1 MATRT
6 VIFVLGLALV
16 PGCKKKGDAPAAG
29 SGASTSST
37 SAGSAAPATAAGG
50 EVQALP
56 VVTDCPKS
64 LGGTEK
70 VARTITKACGPITV
84 TETLTVDGS
93 LTLEAGAV
101 LKFQPDTGLV
111 IGYHGPAKLIVKGGE
126 APDQRVV
133 LTSAGDQAPG
143 VWTGVTLDDGADRS
157 QITGLD
163 IQYAGQTGGA
173 ALALR
178 DAVDIVLTKSSISH
192 AKEVGVS
199 TQGKSAFAQFA
210 ANRFDDIGRAALAVD
225 PGVVDKLAAGNTFAK
240 DAFIEVRGGSLTG
253 DATWKNVGAP
263 FHVIGSVYA
272 ETATGPASLTI
283 AFATLAFAPDAELAV
298 GYHSRGKLRITGTS
312 VLTSLDGK
320 PGTWPGVRIYD
331 GGEATIET
339 ATITSGGDDH
349 LGAVAVKR
357 GGKLTLGEVAFKDN
371 KLALSADE
379 GSTLAAA
386 KPLTFAGNALA
397 ARLSPTALGALTAAN
412 VFGDGDVI
420 EVSPGA
426 LAATTTWLT
435 QPKVQVHVMGDVAVE
450 GDFTLTVAAGGTY
463 LWKGGAGLSV
473 AYHGGGTLK
482 VAGTEAAP
490 VVFGALVAGEPWT
503 GIRLD
508 EGARNVELTHLE
520 LADVGGDAGV
530 IATRSAVGKLDH
542 VRCARCAATV
552 APACGAKLDTATAVT
567 AGASTPVAIKKATGC

>member
-1 MATRT
+1 M
-6 VIFVLGLALV
+6 FVLGLALV

-29 SGASTSST
+29 SGSS
-37 SAGSAAPATAAGG
+37 SSPAPGAPAATAATAAGG

-126 APDQRVV
+126 TPDQRVV

-143 VWTGVTLDDGADRS
+143 VWAGVTLDDGADRS
-157 QITGLD
+157 QLTGLD

-173 ALALR
+173 ALTLR
-178 DAVDIVLTKSSISH
+178 DAVDIVFTKSSVAH
-192 AKEVGVS
+192 AKEVGVA
-199 TQGKSAFAQFA
+199 TQGKAAFAQFA

-263 FHVIGSVYA
+263 FHVIGSVYT
-272 ETATGPASLTI
+272 ETASGPASLTL
-283 AFATLAFAPDAELAV
+283 AFATLVFAPDAELGV

-339 ATITSGGDDH
+339 ATITSGGDDQ

-357 GGKLTLGEVAFKDN
+357 GGKLTLGDVAFKDN
-371 KLALSADE
+371 KLGLSAEDQ
-379 GSTLAAA
+379 STLAAP
-386 KPLTFAGNALA
+386 KPLTFAGNELA

-412 VFGDGDVI
+412 GFGDADVI
-420 EVSPGA
+420 EVTAGNVR
-426 LAATTTWLT
+426 ATTTWLT
-435 QPKVQVHVMGDVAVE
+435 QPKVKVHVMGDVAVE

-463 LWKGGAGLSV
+463 LWKGGTGLSV

-490 VVFGALVAGEPWT
+490 VTFGALVPAEPWT

-508 EGARNVELTHLE
+508 EGAKNVELTHLQ
-520 LADVGGDAGV
+520 LADVSGDAGIV
-530 IATRSAVGKLDH
+530 ATRSALGKLDH
-542 VRCARCAATV
+542 VTCARCAATV
-552 APACGAKLDTATAVT
+552 APACGAKLDTAGAT
-567 AGASTPVAIKKATGC
+567 AGEKTAVAIKKPTGC